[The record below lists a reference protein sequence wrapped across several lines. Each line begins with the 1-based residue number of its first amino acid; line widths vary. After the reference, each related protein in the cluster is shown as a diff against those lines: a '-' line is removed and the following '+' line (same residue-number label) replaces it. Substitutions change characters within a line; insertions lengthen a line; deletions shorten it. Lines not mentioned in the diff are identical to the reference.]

1 MKKLILIAAPP
12 ASGGV
17 TIDNMGDYLLAGAKG
32 FGIATAIVD
41 KKLIGEGNFTAITQ
55 LSEKFVKT
63 IKQF

>member
-1 MKKLILIAAPP
+1 MLF
-12 ASGGV
+12 GGV
-17 TIDNMGDYLLAGAKG
+17 TINNMGEYIKAGAKG

-41 KKLIGEGNFTAITQ
+41 KKLISEGNFTAITE